1 MPQYVDVPSAVS
13 LLLIQEL
20 LERCRFKN
28 HRLHVNWQSCIY
40 GCVTDVEI
48 QPLTE
53 ESAVQGAS
61 VIFKTPIRVSCCTFS

>member
-1 MPQYVDVPSAVS
+1 MPQYTDVPSVVS

-28 HRLHVNWQSCIY
+28 HRLHVNRQSCIY
-40 GCVTDVEI
+40 GPVTDVEI

-61 VIFKTPIRVSCCTFS
+61 VIFKTP

>member
-1 MPQYVDVPSAVS
+1 MRGCSRATVYGCALSCKSSTD
-13 LLLIQEL
+13 IQEL

-40 GCVTDVEI
+40 GPVTDVEI

-53 ESAVQGAS
+53 ESVVQGAS
-61 VIFKTPIRVSCCTFS
+61 VIFKTP